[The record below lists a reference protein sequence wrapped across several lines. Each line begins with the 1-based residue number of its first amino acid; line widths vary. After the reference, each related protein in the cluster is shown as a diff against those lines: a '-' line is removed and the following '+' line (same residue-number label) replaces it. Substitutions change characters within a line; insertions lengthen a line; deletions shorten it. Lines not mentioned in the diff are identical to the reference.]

1 MTTSDKVRN
10 VTLSDWGNVM
20 EMGVDGNGGSE
31 GRILGWLQQGSIT
44 QQVGKVFNLFAILVL
59 ALGAI
64 ATVGAIRIEQRS
76 TTLADLTNVAF
87 LTANMTRSVA
97 LSKDDMGAYR
107 ARGYEPE
114 LIEASIQHARDAI
127 AMNGELRDSAGSID
141 PAFVARVDD
150 LENSLQRIVT
160 ILEEVRDAPRAIVV
174 EESFLG
180 PRYDEIDTTALQIV
194 ELRDIAA
201 TRTEQYSG
209 EGLYEI
215 QFLIAALALGAL
227 VALGLVFFGKRLVA
241 RRIVSPIVNIADAS
255 ERIAAGETALAMP
268 EADRDDEIG
277 KLADSLTILRKVQE
291 RSAEQAKLDHDQE
304 LERERELQQEREN
317 QREAHSQ
324 LLQSLADQFEE
335 TVGGVASQVA
345 AASSEMHLAANT
357 LAENVESSSTS
368 VENAN
373 SNLKQSSAGITG
385 AASATDEF
393 SLSINE
399 VSRQA
404 GSSSERA
411 QRATKAAKQA
421 DKTIAGLTDSAGK
434 ISQIVEVI
442 AGIAQRTNLLA
453 LNASIEAARGG
464 EAGRGFAVVAS
475 EVKELAMRT
484 GRATEEVETL
494 IREMQ
499 SVTAESASALSQI
512 SEEVVELESAA
523 SAIATAVD
531 QQAVASQDLAR
542 SIDIAARN
550 TENVSATIDEVS
562 KVTNQSGSTATQ
574 VLESASG
581 LNDQA
586 ELLREQV
593 SDFLKQVRAA

>member
-1 MTTSDKVRN
+1 MDIGVEGKR
-10 VTLSDWGNVM
+10 TLSARALD
-20 EMGVDGNGGSE
+20 
-31 GRILGWLQQGSIT
+31 WLQKGSISS
-44 QQVGKVFNLFAILVL
+44 QVGKVFNLFAILVMI
-59 ALGAI
+59 LGAV
-64 ATVGAIRIEQRS
+64 ATIGAVRIEQRS

-114 LIEASIQHARDAI
+114 IIESSIRHARDAI
-127 AMNGELRDSAGSID
+127 EMNSELRGSAGSID
-141 PAFVARVDD
+141 PAFAARVDD
-150 LENSLQRIVT
+150 LETGLGRIVT
-160 ILEEVRDAPRAIVV
+160 IMEEVRDAPRTIVE

-215 QFLIAALALGAL
+215 QMLIAVLTLGAL
-227 VALGLVFFGKRLVA
+227 LALGLVFVGKRLVA
-241 RRIVSPIVNIADAS
+241 RRVVSPIVDIANAS
-255 ERIAAGETALAMP
+255 ERIAAGETALAIP
-268 EADRDDEIG
+268 EAGRDDEIG
-277 KLADSLTILRKVQE
+277 KMADSLTILREVQE
-291 RSAEQAKLDHDQE
+291 QSAEQAKRDHEQE
-304 LERERELQQEREN
+304 LERERELQHERDK
-317 QREAHSQ
+317 QRIAHTEM
-324 LLQSLADQFEE
+324 LQSLADQFEE
-335 TVGGVASQVA
+335 TVGGVASEVA
-345 AASSEMHLAANT
+345 AASSEMHLAANA
-357 LAENVESSSTS
+357 LAENVDSSSKS

-404 GSSSERA
+404 GSSSQRA

-499 SVTAESASALSQI
+499 SVTAESASALSLI

-550 TENVSATIDEVS
+550 TETVSATIDDVS
-562 KVTNQSGSTATQ
+562 KVTHQSGATATQ
-574 VLESASG
+574 VLDSASG

-586 ELLREQV
+586 ELLREHV